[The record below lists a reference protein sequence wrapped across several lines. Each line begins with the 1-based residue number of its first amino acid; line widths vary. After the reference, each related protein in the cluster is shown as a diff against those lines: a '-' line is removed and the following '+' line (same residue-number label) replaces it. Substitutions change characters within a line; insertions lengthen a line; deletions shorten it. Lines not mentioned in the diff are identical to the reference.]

1 MRSRNGAGIAAAICG
16 VVALALSWIPFVDYT
31 SLVLGALAIIFG
43 GLGIRHA
50 NADPGARRA
59 LAIIGIVCGS
69 TGFGIA
75 AIVLLLIYA
84 VITTINV
91 AGG

>member
-1 MRSRNGAGIAAAICG
+1 M
-16 VVALALSWIPFVDYT
+16 LSWIPFVDYT

-43 GLGIRHA
+43 AFGIRRA
-50 NADPGARRA
+50 NADPGARKV
-59 LAIIGIVCGS
+59 LPIMGMVCGIA
-69 TGFGIA
+69 GFAIA
-75 AIVLLLIYA
+75 AIVLLLIYT